1 MSHLDEQRGA
11 RRAIGIGVVG
21 LLHAGLIWALTVGLA
36 EKPVSVATI
45 AVEALFIDVP
55 QPREASPPP
64 AVETPP
70 PAVTPPAAR
79 PPVAAPPPRP
89 ASPQPATLSPP
100 ADAAPAAP
108 APAEPA
114 SKAIPLRSDPDR
126 PNRKPPYP
134 PSSKRLG
141 EEGTVVL
148 LLHVAASGDV
158 DEARIDRSSGFAK
171 LDEAAAR
178 QALKSWHFIP
188 ATRAGAPVAAWHRFT
203 VTFRLTDD

>member
-1 MSHLDEQRGA
+1 MSYLDERRGA

-36 EKPVSVATI
+36 EKPVDVATV
-45 AVEALFIDVP
+45 AVEALFVDVP
-55 QPREASPPP
+55 QPREANPPP
-64 AVETPP
+64 VVETPP
-70 PAVTPPAAR
+70 PAVTPPAA
-79 PPVAAPPPRP
+79 PPRP
-89 ASPQPATLSPP
+89 AKPRPAVL
-100 ADAAPAAP
+100 APAPAPAIAPVAP
-108 APAEPA
+108 APAEAA
-114 SKAIPLRSDPDR
+114 SRATPPRSDPDR

-158 DEARIDRSSGFAK
+158 DEARIDRSSGFAR

-178 QALKSWHFIP
+178 QATTSWHFIP
-188 ATRAGAPVAAWHRFT
+188 AIRAGAPVAAWHRFT

>member
-1 MSHLDEQRGA
+1 MSYLDERRGA
-11 RRAIGIGVVG
+11 QRAIGIGVVG

-36 EKPVSVATI
+36 EKPVDVA
-45 AVEALFIDVP
+45 AVAVKALFVDVP
-55 QPREASPPP
+55 QPREANPRP

-70 PAVTPPAAR
+70 PAVTPPPAAR
-79 PPVAAPPPRP
+79 PPVAPPPRP
-89 ASPQPATLSPP
+89 ASPQPTMTSPP
-100 ADAAPAAP
+100 ADAAPAVRVPTEA
-108 APAEPA
+108 A
-114 SKAIPLRSDPDR
+114 STAMPPRADPDR

-148 LLHVAASGDV
+148 LLHVAASGEV
-158 DEARIDRSSGFAK
+158 DEARLDRSSGFAK

-178 QALKSWHFIP
+178 QAMKSWHFIP